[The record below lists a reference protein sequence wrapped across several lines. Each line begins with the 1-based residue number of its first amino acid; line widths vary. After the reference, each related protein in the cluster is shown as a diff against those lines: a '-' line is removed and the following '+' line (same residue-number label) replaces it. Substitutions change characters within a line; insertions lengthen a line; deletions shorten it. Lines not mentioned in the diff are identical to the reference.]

1 MSKSLKNFITI
12 KAILENYSMRD
23 VRWLMLNHNWAN
35 EMTFETEKSFPEAV
49 AKNKQFTEFFRK
61 IKTVKRN
68 YAIKNTV
75 QKWSETDVALEKELT
90 ATKKAV
96 YAALAD
102 SFDTPTAIV
111 HL

>member
-1 MSKSLKNFITI
+1 
-12 KAILENYSMRD
+12 MRD

-35 EMTFETEKSFPEAV
+35 EMTFETTKSFPEAQ

-61 IKTVKRN
+61 INTVKRT
-68 YAIKNTV
+68 YEVKSTI
-75 QKWSETDVALEKELT
+75 QKWSENDVALNKELSD
-90 ATKKAV
+90 TKAAV

-102 SFDTPTAIV
+102 SFDTPTASM